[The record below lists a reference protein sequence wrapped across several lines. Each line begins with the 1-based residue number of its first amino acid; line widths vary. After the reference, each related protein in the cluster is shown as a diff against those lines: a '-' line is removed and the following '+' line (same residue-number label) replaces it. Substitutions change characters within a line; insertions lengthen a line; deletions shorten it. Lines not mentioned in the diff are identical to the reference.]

1 MGPNKNKKTFQ
12 NTKNNL
18 LLQIEM
24 PVAFSDSPQDL
35 TSLMQ
40 DIIEVLFVIQIMIK
54 NRIHKND
61 DINNLFQRVAL
72 KNTNL
77 TQAQMES
84 VFKLIRDEF
93 EQ

>member
-1 MGPNKNKKTFQ
+1 
-12 NTKNNL
+12 
-18 LLQIEM
+18 M

-40 DIIEVLFVIQIMIK
+40 DIIEVLLVIQIMIK

-84 VFKLIRDEF
+84 VFKLINYACVDKDHGEHIKAQGFVR
-93 EQ
+93 